1 MYVSNERSYD
11 KEFSINLRYSE
22 NLDGELLLNIQLVQK
37 KSIKYYFDTNAM
49 KYIENDIFK

>member
-22 NLDGELLLNIQLVQK
+22 NLDGELLLSLQLVQK
-37 KSIKYYFDTNAM
+37 KRALGTILIRM
-49 KYIENDIFK
+49 L